1 MSGGRSAA
9 LAVALLATLCA
20 GIWLGGHPGRLPGFL
35 RDPLVEEPAG
45 LSAEAAEAIEDNYFR
60 SVPEGEL
67 SSSSLRGIVQGLR
80 RRYRD
85 RFSNYFSPRML
96 ERFNEEL
103 SGRFSGIGL
112 TVTAVKRGLRVDRVF
127 RHSPADR
134 AGIEVGDVVVSV
146 DGDSIAGE
154 SSEAATARVKGPEG
168 TEVRVGVLSPP
179 ADRVRQ
185 LRLTREQIALPVAA
199 GRVETARGQK
209 LGYVQLVSFS
219 EGAHAFLRHGVRKVE
234 RQGARGIV
242 LDLRGNGGGLLQEA
256 VLCASIF
263 LPEGEVVV
271 TTKSRTQGDA
281 VYKTVGGN
289 LPERPLVVL
298 IDGNTASAAEA
309 LAAALA
315 DDADAAVV
323 GATSF
328 GKGVFQQDVE
338 LSNGGAL
345 KLTIGEYFTP
355 DGANLGGK
363 GIHPDVAAR
372 DVPGT
377 ARDEGLDRALR
388 VLATQGR
395 G

>member
-1 MSGGRSAA
+1 VSGGRSAA
-9 LAVALLATLCA
+9 LSVALLAALCA

-67 SSSSLRGIVQGLR
+67 ASSSLRGIVQGLR

-127 RHSPADR
+127 RNSPADR
-134 AGIEVGDVVVSV
+134 AGIEVGDLVVSV

-168 TEVRVGVLSPP
+168 TEVRIGVLSPP
-179 ADRVRQ
+179 GDEVRQ

-219 EGAHAFLRHGVRKVE
+219 EGAHAFLRHAVRKVE

-256 VLCASIF
+256 VLCASVF
-263 LPEGEVVV
+263 LPADEVVV

-281 VYKTVGGN
+281 VYKTAGGN
-289 LPERPLVVL
+289 LPKRPLVVL

-309 LAAALA
+309 LTAALA

-377 ARDEGLDRALR
+377 ARDEALDRALR

>member
-1 MSGGRSAA
+1 VSGGRTAA
-9 LAVALLATLCA
+9 LVVALLATLCA

-85 RFSNYFSPRML
+85 RFSSYFSPRML

-168 TEVRVGVLSPP
+168 TEVRIGVLSPP
-179 ADRVRQ
+179 ADQVRQ

-219 EGAHAFLRHGVRKVE
+219 EGAHAFLRHAVRRVE

-256 VLCASIF
+256 VLCASVF
-263 LPEGEVVV
+263 LPEDEVVV

-289 LPERPLVVL
+289 LPERPLAVL

-372 DVPGT
+372 DLPGT
-377 ARDEGLDRALR
+377 ARDEALDRALR

>member
-1 MSGGRSAA
+1 VSGGRAAA
-9 LAVALLATLCA
+9 LVVALLATLCA

-85 RFSNYFSPRML
+85 RFSSYFSPRML

-168 TEVRVGVLSPP
+168 TEVRIGVLSPP
-179 ADRVRQ
+179 ADQLRQ

-219 EGAHAFLRHGVRKVE
+219 EGAHAFLRHAVRRVE

-256 VLCASIF
+256 VLCASVF
-263 LPEGEVVV
+263 LPEDEVVV
-271 TTKSRTQGDA
+271 TTKSRTQSDA

-289 LPERPLVVL
+289 LPERPLAVL

-372 DVPGT
+372 DLPGT
-377 ARDEGLDRALR
+377 ARDEALDRALR

>member
-1 MSGGRSAA
+1 VSGGRTAA

-85 RFSNYFSPRML
+85 RFSSYFSPRML

-112 TVTAVKRGLRVDRVF
+112 TVTAVERGLRVDRVF

-168 TEVRVGVLSPP
+168 TEVRIGVLSPP

-219 EGAHAFLRHGVRKVE
+219 EGAHAFLRHAVRKVE

-263 LPEGEVVV
+263 LPGGEVVV

-289 LPERPLVVL
+289 LPQRPLVVL

-377 ARDEGLDRALR
+377 ARDEALDRALR
-388 VLATQGR
+388 ALATQGR